1 MADPELP
8 NFESVWSQ
16 AAWYLHD
23 AKARLVTL
31 TEAAH
36 ALGHE
41 GLARNL
47 AGIRMQIETAEA
59 YLARTPR

>member
-23 AKARLVTL
+23 AKARLVTM
-31 TEAAH
+31 TEAARS
-36 ALGHE
+36 LGHD
-41 GLARNL
+41 GLAHNL
-47 AGIRMQIETAEA
+47 AAVRMQIETAEV